1 MRQNNCEVIR
11 RELDELMLDETCSSV
26 AMEHLRECSACREFQ
41 QKQTRLRQIVGGLG
55 TVAAPPDF
63 DFRLRA
69 RLASESSSATFH
81 LKSAYWPFAR
91 RGLAVAAVLLVLAT
105 GVVIVRNVMNR
116 PPQVIA
122 VREEPVVP
130 PPAPK
135 PVESPKPTVNPH
147 EFSAVVTGNSP
158 HKNKNDRPV
167 QAIAKNRR
175 AVATIDFSSERAD
188 VINGSLAASTAFPID
203 ASLQSLKVSLD
214 DGRGNART
222 ISVPTITFGSQ
233 RVLHGGNQFA
243 PKGIW

>member
-1 MRQNNCEVIR
+1 MRENNCEVIR
-11 RELDELMLDETCSSV
+11 RELDELMLGETCSSAV
-26 AMEHLRECSACREFQ
+26 MEHLRECAACSEFQ
-41 QKQTRLRQIVGGLG
+41 QKQTKLRQMVGSLG

-69 RLASESSSATFH
+69 RLASESSGASFH
-81 LKSAYWPFAR
+81 YWAFAR

-116 PPQVIA
+116 PPEVIA
-122 VREEPVVP
+122 TKEEPVVP
-130 PPAPK
+130 QPKPK
-135 PVESPKPTVNPH
+135 PVESPKQVVNPQ
-147 EFSAVVTGNSP
+147 EFSAASNSP
-158 HKNKNDRPV
+158 QKIRNERPV
-167 QAIAKNRR
+167 QTTAKNRR
-175 AVATIDFSSERAD
+175 PVATVEFSSERAN

-203 ASLQSLKVSLD
+203 ASLQSLRVSLD

-233 RVLHGGNQFA
+233 RVLQGGNQFA